1 MKRIWEDAEDY
12 AFAKIAGK
20 KRPIHSDVSFKEA
33 NKKYLIDDYNIDCSL
48 KRFLNDFVVSEKE
61 ANKYL
66 LLKILI
72 RYEVDTQKIDDIDEE
87 IQIVE
92 NMLNGNDTYTKKN
105 EEKDFLKTVSL
116 LSEDDK
122 EILLANITSLIKE
135 YK

>member
-20 KRPIHSDVSFKEA
+20 KRPIHNDVSFKEA
-33 NKKYLIDDYNIDCSL
+33 NEKYLLDDYNIDCSL

-61 ANKYL
+61 TNKYL

-87 IQIVE
+87 IQIIE

-105 EEKDFLKTVSL
+105 EEKDFLKIVSL
-116 LSEDDK
+116 LDEDDK
-122 EILLANITSLIKE
+122 EILLANVTNLIKE
-135 YK
+135 YR

>member
-1 MKRIWEDAEDY
+1 M
-12 AFAKIAGK
+12 
-20 KRPIHSDVSFKEA
+20 
-33 NKKYLIDDYNIDCSL
+33 IDDYNIDCSL

>member
-20 KRPIHSDVSFKEA
+20 KKPIHADVSFKEA
-33 NKKYLIDDYNIDCSL
+33 NEKYLLDDYNIDCSL
-48 KRFLNDFVVSEKE
+48 KRFLNDFIVSEKE
-61 ANKYL
+61 TNKYL